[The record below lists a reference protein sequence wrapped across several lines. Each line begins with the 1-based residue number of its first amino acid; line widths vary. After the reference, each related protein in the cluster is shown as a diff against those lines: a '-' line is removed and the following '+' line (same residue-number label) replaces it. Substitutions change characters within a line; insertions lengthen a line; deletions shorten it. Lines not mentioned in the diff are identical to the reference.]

1 MADTDGYS
9 GWTNRATWAVA
20 LHVNNDQGWQ
30 EQIMDLARQYLAAPR
45 EEEPDGPEE
54 TSEDDASGFREA
66 LKESITAIVDPLAYV
81 EEFGDC
87 RLSEWN
93 NGPGMA
99 ARDIGDLDD
108 VNWHELAESFIRDVR
123 EG

>member
-1 MADTDGYS
+1 MSDTSGYN

-30 EQIMDLARQYLAAPR
+30 EQIHELASAYLADVH

-54 TSEDDASGFREA
+54 SSEDDVSGFREA
-66 LKESITAIVDPLAYV
+66 LKDSVTALVDPLAYV
-81 EEFGDC
+81 EEFGDIE
-87 RLSEWN
+87 LSTWA
-93 NGPGMA
+93 NGPGLA
-99 ARDIGDLDD
+99 ARDIGDLDE

-123 EG
+123 EQ

>member
-1 MADTDGYS
+1 MSDTDGYN

-30 EQIMDLARQYLAAPR
+30 EQVLELVTSSAPQDYDDEGNDLPKEY
-45 EEEPDGPEE
+45 
-54 TSEDDASGFREA
+54 DASTVADMIEQNV
-66 LKESITAIVDPLAYV
+66 TAIVDPLAYV
-81 EEFGDC
+81 EEFGDVS
-87 RLSEWN
+87 LSAWA

-108 VNWHELAESFIRDVR
+108 VNWHELAEAFIRDVQ